1 MLGPS
6 FGPHSWNGTSV
17 AGWPRTG
24 GPRRVNEPGG
34 APEGMQGVLARR
46 PAIPLQQLLAGK
58 LMALIAIDQVEQQN
72 QREIDAKDA
81 KRENGKWRHGES
93 SFLQAFR

>member
-1 MLGPS
+1 VEEAG
-6 FGPHSWNGTSV
+6 GAV
-17 AGWPRTG
+17 AGTQIFS
-24 GPRRVNEPGG
+24 
-34 APEGMQGVLARR
+34 ACR

-72 QREIDAKDA
+72 KREIDAKDA

-93 SFLQAFR
+93 SLLQAFR